1 MPWPR
6 SELTIQAS
14 NEFGLDLKVPCPQL
28 LVRKRFIR
36 VTENEVTPIGRW
48 TRGGTTDNF
57 SSKIIL
63 ATKQDRAIDLSC
75 RACGAGAWALGLDSR
90 WGPPLRSVLHPQ
102 PPITLHR
109 LIRLLKIIPA
119 ANPTNSSHP
128 GRPSQGCIAQHFVH
142 RSHAWHLQLRNAKKS
157 AGPERCRTPLSFLLK
172 NVIDLERFGPA
183 SGPKA
188 FEAISGPG
196 RRTSERNRPVRKDAE
211 FL

>member
-14 NEFGLDLKVPCPQL
+14 NEFGLDLKVPSAQL

-48 TRGGTTDNF
+48 TRGRGRLYF
-57 SSKIIL
+57 SSKIFL

-102 PPITLHR
+102 PPIG
-109 LIRLLKIIPA
+109 I
-119 ANPTNSSHP
+119 TNV
-128 GRPSQGCIAQHFVH
+128 C
-142 RSHAWHLQLRNAKKS
+142 
-157 AGPERCRTPLSFLLK
+157 C
-172 NVIDLERFGPA
+172 
-183 SGPKA
+183 
-188 FEAISGPG
+188 
-196 RRTSERNRPVRKDAE
+196 
-211 FL
+211 